1 VKESARLKKNEGTFL
16 SLRYADEATRCP
28 ACASAHI
35 TVLDVFPIVRDFK
48 GRRLSFLTGC
58 DDCGLLFANPL
69 RTQEEAERYYA
80 EDGPWAASR
89 AEHVSQLRARQLKQ
103 LHRRATRSTPPRLSV
118 DTRLLFDGLAP
129 YVPIFQPPPGAKV
142 LDYGCGRGVHLNWL
156 QDLGWDTYGLEP
168 STDVA
173 FLRHQRVMSAPQDN
187 SFHFGI
193 LHHVLEHVTDPVGIL
208 GQLGGALRE
217 GGVLYISVP
226 ALDTLPRHGCLKYC
240 LDGRKHLMCFSEA
253 CLTGLLARAG
263 FAAVG
268 RVEIKELDERT
279 LAQGRPLRL
288 RIVAKRTLT
297 PPALPSQPLRPALD
311 ALAAYSRA
319 HESPAARA
327 RRMLPLRFRAA
338 LMDRARVRK
347 AQRRRN
353 SQ

>member
-1 VKESARLKKNEGTFL
+1 
-16 SLRYADEATRCP
+16 LRYADEATKCP

-35 TVLDVFPIVRDFK
+35 VVLDVFPIVRDFK

-58 DDCGLLFANPL
+58 EDCGLLFANPL

-89 AEHVSQLRARQLKQ
+89 AERISQLKARQLKQ
-103 LHRRATRSTPPRLSV
+103 LHRGSTKSKPPRLGAEAQ
-118 DTRLLFDGLAP
+118 LLLDALAP
-129 YVPIFQPPPGAKV
+129 YVPVFQPPQAAKV

-173 FLRHQRVMSAPQDN
+173 FVRHHRVNSAPQDH
-187 SFHFGI
+187 SFDFGL

-208 GQLGGALRE
+208 EQLGGALRE

-226 ALDTLPRHGCLKYC
+226 ALDTLPRHGRIKYC
-240 LDGRKHLMCFSEA
+240 LDGRKHVMCFSET

-263 FAAVG
+263 FAALG
-268 RVEIKELDERT
+268 RIEIKELDDRT

-288 RIVAKRTLT
+288 RLVAKRTST
-297 PPALPSQPLRPALD
+297 PPALPARPLLPALR
-311 ALAAYSRA
+311 ALAAYSRG
-319 HESPAARA
+319 HESSAARA
-327 RRMLPLRFRAA
+327 QRLLPLRFRAA
-338 LMDRARVRK
+338 LMDRARVRETL
-347 AQRRRN
+347 RRRK